1 MGYCL
6 GAGVER
12 MRQRPATLVSVLELG
27 TSASP
32 SLEGFFRSRSFWEGG
47 YGSRMLVLKEMGT
60 ILI

>member
-1 MGYCL
+1 
-6 GAGVER
+6 